1 MISNPYFNIK
11 NTHNPIK
18 NSRRLIN
25 YSSYL
30 NFNHC
35 SCRPDIS
42 KKLSANPNSSYDSR
56 NLRISQTIN
65 STRGGG
71 RIQFGNAYLGVSI
84 GAGLNYLG
92 RLEGMP
98 GGSGAPIKNKY

>member
-1 MISNPYFNIK
+1 MLLNPYLSVK
-11 NTHNPIK
+11 NNQNPIK

-25 YSSYL
+25 YAAHL
-30 NFNHC
+30 NFKDC

-92 RLEGMP
+92 RFEGMP
-98 GGSGAPIKNKY
+98 GGSGVPIKNKY